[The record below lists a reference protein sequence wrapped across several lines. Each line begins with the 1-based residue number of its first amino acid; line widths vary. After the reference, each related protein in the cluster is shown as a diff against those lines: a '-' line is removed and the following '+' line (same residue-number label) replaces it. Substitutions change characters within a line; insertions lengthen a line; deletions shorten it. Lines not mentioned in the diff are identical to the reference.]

1 MLTVDG
7 IGAVKQRSLTLVK
20 YSTVQTFIMTRQ
32 PYDQFSKQF
41 LEELLS
47 PLGEVE
53 VNKEITDEVRQVDVL
68 FSQTATS
75 SQQVESLGLLGR
87 IATSTST
94 VLLEPFRNQPSKTE
108 VRNCL
113 LKLLYVIAHSQREAK
128 REKTSLPEPNLARL
142 WIFAP
147 SASDNLL
154 NSFAA
159 KLELE
164 TWTNGVYLLPESL
177 KTAIVAINELPI
189 TNETLW
195 LRILGKG
202 ETQRQAVSELLALP
216 ENNLLR
222 ENALKLI
229 TNWRIVI
236 VQQQQSLTDED
247 RELIMNLSQA
257 YQQWEQTT
265 VQQGV
270 QQERRQL
277 MENLLKLKF
286 GSVDEELARVIDS
299 FLQLPADDFARFL
312 LELPNL
318 SREDLLER
326 LDLQ

>member
-1 MLTVDG
+1 
-7 IGAVKQRSLTLVK
+7 
-20 YSTVQTFIMTRQ
+20 MTRQ

-41 LEELLS
+41 LQELLS

-94 VLLEPFRNQPSKTE
+94 ALLEPFRNQPSKTE

-128 REKTSLPEPNLARL
+128 REKTSLPEGNLARL

-177 KTAIVAINELPI
+177 RTAIVAINELPT
-189 TNETLW
+189 TNDTLW

-236 VQQQQSLTDED
+236 VQQQSLTDED

-270 QQERRQL
+270 QQGVQQERRQL
-277 MENLLKLKF
+277 MENLLKLRF

-299 FLQLPADDFARFL
+299 CLQLPADEFARFL

-326 LDLQ
+326 LDSQS